1 MNKYK
6 YLIISIITIFIFNT
20 NVYAA
25 SGKLSV
31 SSSSIHVGDSFTISA
46 NLYSMASWNVHVSAS
61 GPVKGCSINQAQTTD
76 DAMDTNKTF
85 KATCKATGTGTI
97 YIRLTGDITSASDGK
112 AVKLSDS
119 KTVTVSKKQSSSNIN
134 NGNNNNKSNNKSNN
148 KTTNNTTKDNKSKNN
163 NIKNLTVDGYKLT
176 KINNNN
182 YSLIVPYYVENINI
196 KATAQDSK
204 AKVSG
209 TGKHILKVG
218 QNNIEIVVTAENGS
232 KNKINI
238 KVNRKDS
245 YYIEDLNQALTND
258 KLTDINIIL
267 NADTKISIDDLEKIK
282 ESKKTIN
289 FNYYDESKI
298 LLYTWII
305 DGSKLKYSN
314 ELDTSILFDSNN
326 KKEILKLSN
335 YADGIIISLKQE
347 NNIPNGIKIKLYLS
361 NKYDSNDLVNIYAYM
376 KNNNKLKLLI
386 SKIKVENGYIEFT
399 PIETSDYLITMSNIP
414 HSEEIATSSD
424 NHSSSIIPIIIIII
438 LLFIIMLLTILL
450 IKKKK
455 RKNEINN
462 TNAVLNNYEILDA
475 NKSTNSSSISSNPN
489 TDNTSSNNNLND

>member
-6 YLIISIITIFIFNT
+6 YLIIFIITIFLFNT

-31 SSSSIHVGDSFTISA
+31 SSSSVHVGDSFTISA

-119 KTVTVSKKQSSSNIN
+119 KTVTVSKKQSSSIIN
-134 NGNNNNKSNNKSNN
+134 NGNNNNKSHNN
-148 KTTNNTTKDNKSKNN
+148 KTTNNSTKDNKSKNN
-163 NIKNLTVDGYKLT
+163 NIKDLTIDGYKLT

-182 YSLIVPYYVENINI
+182 YSLTVPYYIENINV

-209 TGKHILKVG
+209 TGKHTLKVG

-245 YYIEDLNQALTND
+245 YYIEDLDQALKND

-289 FNYYDESKI
+289 FNYYDETKALI
-298 LLYTWII
+298 YTWII

-347 NNIPNGIKIKLYLS
+347 NNIPNGIKIKIYLS

-376 KNNNKLKLLI
+376 NNNNKLKLLI

-414 HSEEIATSSD
+414 HSEEITTSSD

-438 LLFIIMLLTILL
+438 LFFIIMLLTILL

-455 RKNEINN
+455 SKNEINN
-462 TNAVLNNYEILDA
+462 TNAVLNNYEILDD
-475 NKSTNSSSISSNPN
+475 NKTTNSNN
-489 TDNTSSNNNLND
+489 SSNN